1 MGSSYSTE
9 IKNDLDLE
17 APEVDAETV
26 TDYNKEYEEMDAS
39 EMDASEMDSLFLYW
53 WY

>member
-9 IKNDLDLE
+9 VKCDLE
-17 APEVDAETV
+17 APEVDAETA
-26 TDYNKEYEEMDAS
+26 TEYNKEYEEMDP
-39 EMDASEMDSLFLYW
+39 SEMDSLFLYW

>member
-17 APEVDAETV
+17 APEVDAETA
-26 TDYNKEYEEMDAS
+26 TDYNKEYDEMDES
-39 EMDASEMDSLFLYW
+39 RMDSLFLYW

>member
-26 TDYNKEYEEMDAS
+26 TEYNKEYE